1 MPSPKP
7 TLAAPALRRLR
18 LDASCLLLVMALA
31 PWGPALAATPSAREL
46 EQQARNG
53 QRPQVLQ
60 RLDQLL
66 ADQPGEASLRFLRA
80 VLLAESGR
88 PADAAAAYERMTQD
102 FPELPEPHNNLAVLR
117 AAAGQLDQA
126 RTLLDTALR
135 LAPDY
140 RVARENLG
148 DVLVQMALRAYG
160 EAAAGTS
167 PEPALRAKLS
177 GLRQMLPNR

>member
-1 MPSPKP
+1 MPCPLP
-7 TLAAPALRRLR
+7 TLAAPATRPLRS
-18 LDASCLLLVMALA
+18 AVGAVLLALA
-31 PWGPALAATPSAREL
+31 MAPWAPAAAATPSVREL
-46 EQQARNG
+46 EQQARSG

-66 ADQPGEASLRFLRA
+66 ADQPGEADLRFLRA
-80 VLLAESGR
+80 VLLADSDR

-126 RTLLDTALR
+126 RSLLETALR

-148 DVLVQMALRAYG
+148 DVLVRLALRAYG
-160 EAAAGTS
+160 DAAAGTT
-167 PEPALRAKLS
+167 PEPALRSKLNA
-177 GLRQMLPNR
+177 LRQMVPTH

>member
-1 MPSPKP
+1 MPSPLRSP
-7 TLAAPALRRLR
+7 EASRTRHGYRLAAVLLWAACLSAPAWG
-18 LDASCLLLVMALA
+18 ASAL
-31 PWGPALAATPSAREL
+31 PKVRDL

-53 QRPQVLQ
+53 QRAQVLQ
-60 RLDQLL
+60 RLDQVL
-66 ADQPGEASLRFLRA
+66 AEQPGEAGLRFLRA

-88 PADAAAAYERMTQD
+88 AAEAAAAYERMTQD

-117 AAAGQLDQA
+117 AATGQLEQA
-126 RTLLDTALR
+126 RALLDTALR

-148 DVLVQMALRAYG
+148 DVLARLALRAYD

-167 PEPALRAKLS
+167 PEPALRAKLNQ
-177 GLRQMLPNR
+177 LRQMLPAP